1 MKKKETIIDYV
12 PQNKSLPYL
21 IGALSIIAFV
31 LGMMYSPLDIDYDQ
45 QTVSETKFFTIIKK
59 DTVFIERKVKDEVIN
74 ENAYSD
80 RNYGFKVRNHTEQ
93 ELRQMTDVS

>member
-31 LGMMYSPLDIDYDQ
+31 LGMMYSPLAMLPSAKKIPKLSERLETHLDRG
-45 QTVSETKFFTIIKK
+45 VS
-59 DTVFIERKVKDEVIN
+59 
-74 ENAYSD
+74 
-80 RNYGFKVRNHTEQ
+80 
-93 ELRQMTDVS
+93 